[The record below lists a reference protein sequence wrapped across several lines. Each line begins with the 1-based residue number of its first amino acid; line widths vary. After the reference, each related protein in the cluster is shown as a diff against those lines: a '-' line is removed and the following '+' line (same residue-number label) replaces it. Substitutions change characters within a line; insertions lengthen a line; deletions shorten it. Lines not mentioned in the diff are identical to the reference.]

1 MDGDVADEGDE
12 KGAMRISNVQCTL
25 GAVALNDDVACA
37 DDAEGEVQFFK
48 VQCAF

>member
-12 KGAMRISNVQCTL
+12 KGAMQCTL
-25 GAVALNDDVACA
+25 GVVALNDDVACA